1 MRRTHW
7 LLALA
12 LMMATV
18 AAAYAQ
24 VPGAPAPKKEAPAE
38 RVIASETTPA
48 QDRAIERRLQEIYA
62 ELEGAQGIAVE
73 ARSGVVVLR
82 GEVLTPRVRE
92 RAVRLARQVEGVVEV
107 RDETELVRELGE
119 QLAPIGEA
127 LRGLAS
133 DAVGFLPLLIVA
145 LIVLALFIVLA
156 LALARWQ
163 ALFRRMTANQ
173 FLADFLRTGVRFF
186 IILLGV
192 IAALAV
198 LDATALIGTALGAAG
213 LAGLVLGFAL
223 RDTVENYFAGILL
236 SVRQPFVP
244 HDRVLIA
251 EHEGDVVR
259 LTPRATFLMTLDGN
273 HVRIPNATVF
283 NGIIVN
289 YTRNP
294 LRRFQFD
301 VGVGN
306 GESLEPAQRLA
317 ASTLAA
323 MEGVLAEP
331 PPHADVQELGSDHV
345 VLRLYGWMDQ
355 RTHDFLKVRSEAIRL
370 VKEAFDAAGVDMP
383 APIVELRGRAEPAAA
398 RAERAPAGPRA
409 PIDIARRDEI
419 AVQIRQDRREADEP
433 DLLRP
438 DAPRE

>member
-1 MRRTHW
+1 MTRF
-7 LLALA
+7 LLALLVTLA
-12 LMMATV
+12 SV
-18 AAAYAQ
+18 ANAYGQ

-38 RVIASETTPA
+38 RTIASQTTPA
-48 QDRAIERRLQEIYA
+48 QDRAIERRLEEIYA
-62 ELEGAQGIAVE
+62 ELEGAQGISVE

-92 RAVRLARQVEGVVEV
+92 RAARLARQVEGVVEV

-145 LIVLALFIVLA
+145 LIILALFIVLA
-156 LALARWQ
+156 LAVARWQ
-163 ALFRRMTANQ
+163 SLFRRVTANA
-173 FLADFLRTGVRFF
+173 FLADFLRTGARFI

-213 LAGLVLGFAL
+213 LVGLVLGFAL

-251 EHEGDVVR
+251 GHEGDVVR

-273 HVRIPNATVF
+273 HVRIPNAAVF

-301 VGVGN
+301 IGVGT
-306 GESLEPAQRLA
+306 GEGLAPAQRLA

-323 MEGVLAEP
+323 MEGVLADP
-331 PPHADVQELGSDHV
+331 PPRADVHELGSHHV
-345 VLRLYGWMDQ
+345 VLRVYGWMDQ
-355 RTHDFLKVRSEAIRL
+355 RTHDFLKMRSEAIRL
-370 VKEAFDAAGVDMP
+370 VKEAFDAAGIEMP
-383 APIVELRGRAEPAAA
+383 APIVDLRGRAEPARG

-409 PIDIARRDEI
+409 PIDIGRRDEI
-419 AVQIRQDRREADEP
+419 AVQISRDRRVAEEP